1 VDCSELVRQI
11 GGILKQRAWMLATAE
26 SCTGG
31 LLGHYLTALSGS
43 SEFYQGGVI
52 AYANEI
58 KQSLLAVPPELLNT
72 VGAVSAE
79 VALAM
84 ARGACQACN
93 AQVSL
98 ATTGIAGPTGGTT
111 LKPIGTVY
119 IAFKSPQCEQV
130 RHLVWH
136 GDRAD
141 NKERS
146 AQAALELA
154 LELLLS

>member
-1 VDCSELVRQI
+1 MDCNELVRQI
-11 GGILKQRAWMLATAE
+11 GDLLKQRHWMLATAE

-43 SEFYQGGVI
+43 SEYYQGGLI
-52 AYANEI
+52 TYSNEM
-58 KQSLLAVPPELLNT
+58 KQTLLGVPAELLNT

-84 ARGACQACN
+84 ARGACLACN

-98 ATTGIAGPTGGTT
+98 ATTGIAGPTGGPLLT
-111 LKPIGTVY
+111 PVGTVY
-119 IAFKSPQCEQV
+119 IAFKSPRCDQV
-130 RHLVWH
+130 RYLVWH
-136 GDRAD
+136 GDRAE

-154 LELLLS
+154 LELLTQ

>member
-1 VDCSELVRQI
+1 VDYSELVCQ
-11 GGILKQRAWMLATAE
+11 LKGLLKRRHWKLATAE

-31 LLGHYLTALSGS
+31 LLGHYLTSVSGS
-43 SEFYQGGVI
+43 SDFYQGGII

-58 KQSLLAVPPELLNT
+58 KQSLLAVPPDLLNT
-72 VGAVSAE
+72 VGAVSGE

-84 ARGACQACN
+84 ARGACLVCN
-93 AQVSL
+93 AEVSL
-98 ATTGIAGPTGGTT
+98 ATTGIAGPTGGTP
-111 LKPIGTVY
+111 LKPVGTVY
-119 IAFKSPQCEQV
+119 IAFKSPECEQV

-136 GDRAD
+136 GDRIE

-154 LELLLS
+154 IELLDT